1 MKIKILLAV
10 LLVVCA
16 CTACSD
22 DKNEDAPLNQAV
34 AGKYE
39 GYTKAVA
46 QYFPNGQYA
55 NTQSVILTAND
66 DETVKVSYTSDS
78 FGEFIVNNATIEQK
92 DGSYTMK
99 GEGTT
104 VIGMGESKKEYAFT
118 FEGNIDKAKETPVF
132 VFTVPAVMGGMTI
145 TFAKGNVPESANN

>member
-1 MKIKILLAV
+1 MKIKNLLAA

-16 CTACSD
+16 CAACSD
-22 DKNEDAPLNQAV
+22 DKKEDAPLNQVV

-39 GYTKAVA
+39 GHTKAVA

-55 NTQSVILTAND
+55 NTQSITLTANE

-78 FGEFIVNNATIEQK
+78 FGEFAVNNATIEQK
-92 DGSYTMK
+92 DGSYIVK

-118 FEGNIDKAKETPVF
+118 FEGTLDKAKSEPSF
-132 VFTVPAVMGGMTI
+132 VFNVPAVMGGLTI
-145 TFAKGNVPESANN
+145 TFAKGDVPESANN